1 MSTNQIQDMANKKQQ
16 KDHEYTSSSSK
27 KQTSEL
33 LDPVEMLQNPRLRL
47 YIACIVAVTPF
58 IVSGL
63 LFVSLLDSVALQFLL
78 SAVLGLLLT
87 FSYQLIA
94 LYRTHLRNIKVRIHV
109 QCLERYSTNCIMIF
123 SRQFSLNFFFFLFYY
138 FFSMQD
144 IIMQYSHH
152 ALIWNYV
159 LEAQMKWCFWRSDEI
174 VFEA

>member
-16 KDHEYTSSSSK
+16 EDHEYTTSSNK
-27 KQTSEL
+27 KQTSEF

-63 LFVSLLDSVALQFLL
+63 LFVSSLDSIALQFLL
-78 SAVLGLLLT
+78 GAVLGLLLT

-123 SRQFSLNFFFFLFYY
+123 SRQFSLNFFFFSFLS
-138 FFSMQD
+138 FFFHAG
-144 IIMQYSHH
+144 SHH
-152 ALIWNYV
+152 AKFTSFSDL
-159 LEAQMKWCFWRSDEI
+159 KSCFGSSDEMMFLKI
-174 VFEA
+174 

>member
-1 MSTNQIQDMANKKQQ
+1 MANKKQQ
-16 KDHEYTSSSSK
+16 EDREYTTTTSK

-63 LFVSLLDSVALQFLL
+63 LFVSSLDSVALQFL
-78 SAVLGLLLT
+78 SGAVLGLLLT

-94 LYRTHLRNIKVRIHV
+94 LYRTHLRRIKVRIHV

-123 SRQFSLNFFFFLFYY
+123 SRQFSLNFFFSLFSFLLFC
-138 FFSMQD
+138 FHAV
-144 IIMQYSHH
+144 SHH
-152 ALIWNYV
+152 AKFTSCSEL
-159 LEAQMKWCFWRSDEI
+159 KSCFGISNEMMFLKI
-174 VFEA
+174 

>member
-1 MSTNQIQDMANKKQQ
+1 LFLVQFVVQTLSISKRSAGTLWRMSTNQIQHMANKKQQ
-16 KDHEYTSSSSK
+16 EDHEYTTTTTTSK
-27 KQTSEL
+27 KQTWEL
-33 LDPVEMLQNPRLRL
+33 LDPVEMLPNPRLRL

-63 LFVSLLDSVALQFLL
+63 LFVSSLDSVALQFLL
-78 SAVLGLLLT
+78 GAVLGLLLT
-87 FSYQLIA
+87 FSYQFIA

-144 IIMQYSHH
+144 LNM
-152 ALIWNYV
+152 
-159 LEAQMKWCFWRSDEI
+159 
-174 VFEA
+174 